1 MTPARKVVEL
11 TPALLRRMPLPRV
24 GADAD
29 KESRGRAL
37 IVGGSRQV
45 PGALLL
51 AGVGALRAGAGKLQ
65 LATAAAC
72 AAPMGIAV
80 PEAMVIGL
88 AVNRHGE
95 IAARAAATALRAHA
109 AETDALLVGPGMADD
124 LATHFLVRSLVR
136 RLDGGATLVIDAGCL
151 RALHDDEAVLAPLQ
165 GRAVLTPHAGEMA
178 SLLGIDKSDV
188 EADPA
193 NVARLAADRFSAVV
207 VLKGGE
213 SWIGAPDGSLY
224 RFEGKAAGLATSGSG
239 DVLAGVLAGLAARGA
254 PALVAALTA
263 VWAHGEA
270 GRLLG
275 RRIARVGFLARE
287 LLPEIPAILQRVAH
301 P

>member
-80 PEAMVIGL
+80 PESMVVGL

-95 IAARAAATALRAHA
+95 IAARAAAAALRAHA

-151 RALHDDEAVLAPLQ
+151 RALHDDEGVLAPLQ

-193 NVARLAADRFSAVV
+193 NVARLAAERFGAVV
-207 VLKGGE
+207 VLKGAE
-213 SWIGAPDGSLY
+213 SWIAAPDGSLY
-224 RFEGKAAGLATSGSG
+224 RFEGKAVGLATSGSG

-254 PALVAALTA
+254 SALVAALTA

-270 GRLLG
+270 GSLLG

-287 LLPEIPAILQRVAH
+287 LLPEIPAILQRIARG
-301 P
+301 